1 MKTPISIFKI
11 LLTLGL
17 CLFSLIDSR
26 SVTGWVV
33 CLGEDGHIA
42 LESSPDGDCCL
53 PLDSPISQSQ
63 FMAAAVEDHCG
74 GCRDIPVDGP
84 TLDAS
89 LSSKTFSVPSINA
102 AVYAAP
108 HEQYVSDLASSR
120 LTFPTAPARGEL
132 ALIPIRSTVLRI

>member
-1 MKTPISIFKI
+1 MKTPIRIFKI

-53 PLDSPISQSQ
+53 PLDPALSEMHFQ
-63 FMAAAVEDHCG
+63 AAAAEDHCG

-84 TLDAS
+84 SLNAS
-89 LSSKTFSVPSINA
+89 LSGKAFSVPLINT
-102 AVYAAP
+102 AVFAAP
-108 HEQYVSDLASSR
+108 HEQYVSERSSR
-120 LTFPTAPARGEL
+120 RTFPMAPAMGEL